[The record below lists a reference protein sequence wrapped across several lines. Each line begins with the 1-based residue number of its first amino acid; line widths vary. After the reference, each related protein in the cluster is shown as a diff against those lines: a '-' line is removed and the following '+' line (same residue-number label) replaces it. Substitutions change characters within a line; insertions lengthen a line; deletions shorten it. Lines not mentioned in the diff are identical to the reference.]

1 MLCACVYTCVLAR
14 GRAGFE
20 PVNVCLSLSTRV
32 FQRDWLQCEGK
43 ARPAVTGAAR
53 PSFHR
58 LREERA
64 GPDVG
69 PDLLPSSRRGSSS
82 CATFVLPLGVTNPSL
97 PVVPFLSSAFCPAQ
111 PQLLRGQSK
120 PGVGPELVGGVV
132 DQAQRL
138 TFFILAPSGVW
149 LLCLSRKNTDT
160 EARASLP

>member
-82 CATFVLPLGVTNPSL
+82 CATFVLPLGVTHPSL

>member
-1 MLCACVYTCVLAR
+1 MS
-14 GRAGFE
+14 
-20 PVNVCLSLSTRV
+20 VCLSLSTRV
-32 FQRDWLQCEGK
+32 FQRDWPQCEGK

-58 LREERA
+58 FREERA

-69 PDLLPSSRRGSSS
+69 PDLLPSSCRGSSS

-111 PQLLRGQSK
+111 PPLSRGQSR
-120 PGVGPELVGGVV
+120 PGVGPELMGGVG

-138 TFFILAPSGVW
+138 IFFILVPSGIW
-149 LLCLSRKNTDT
+149 LFCLSHKNIDT
-160 EARASLP
+160 EVRAFLFHDRKG